1 MEKNVKSLKLG
12 PSVAS
17 CTLYGVKGCGTDK
30 GVLVIDRNIEVE
42 HMATVESL
50 SCVPNGDE
58 RVVL

>member
-1 MEKNVKSLKLG
+1 VEKNVKSVKLD

-30 GVLVIDRNIEVE
+30 GVLVIDRDIEVE

-50 SCVPNGDE
+50 SCVPGGVE
-58 RVVL
+58 RVN